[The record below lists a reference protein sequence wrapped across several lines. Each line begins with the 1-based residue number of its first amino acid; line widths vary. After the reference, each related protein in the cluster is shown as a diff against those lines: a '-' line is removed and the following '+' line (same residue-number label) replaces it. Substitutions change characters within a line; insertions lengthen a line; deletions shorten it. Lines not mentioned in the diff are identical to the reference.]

1 MCMSCVT
8 VSVNRVAM
16 PGRTE
21 VGEADGEWS
30 DASEDAVKSGSATG
44 QCVRRCVRVCAGVYM
59 RLCVCT
65 GECVCQCVRVCV
77 CVYMRLCVCTA
88 LSSHS
93 FLLLDASKG
102 ECDDSST
109 KQASKSSLLSFSS
122 SAMRRQDP
130 VHSILDKIDAELA
143 AMSAPNAQV
152 RVGGDDCCMAG
163 YFRFRLVTA

>member
-65 GECVCQCVRVCV
+65 GECVRQCVRVCVCVYMRLCVCTGECVCQCVRVCV

-88 LSSHS
+88 LSSHLRS
-93 FLLLDASKG
+93 FFGVSACCLKGDSLD
-102 ECDDSST
+102 
-109 KQASKSSLLSFSS
+109 SLFSS
-122 SAMRRQDP
+122 KTNGVIVTLFSFARRIQRR
-130 VHSILDKIDAELA
+130 
-143 AMSAPNAQV
+143 V
-152 RVGGDDCCMAG
+152 R
-163 YFRFRLVTA
+163 